1 MAGGEPVPTSEARI
15 DPTPS
20 GSRGSPEPPGAP
32 EQPEAAGPPP
42 RAGLAHKLMPHTF
55 QGRLTL
61 AFVAILALTLV
72 LVTTLVLNRLG
83 DYFDQQQRQDLAAR
97 ATGVAQFVALVAE
110 RASDPRPVISP
121 AGVVDPAAVVELT
134 RSSQERFLADNLAQ
148 ADVRIRLGVRAD
160 GTFVPASGGE
170 FQADLETAPEVRQ
183 TRELITSEALYYR
196 VPSAVRVYYV
206 EVTLSNPYTYR
217 ATAIATTTG
226 LLAIIGVGAMVVSVV
241 AAAALARRFT
251 TPLRRL
257 TEASRGL
264 AEGDLAR
271 RVPPDSPTAGSLELN
286 ELALQFNA
294 MADRVQESVD
304 IIRRDRDRSR
314 DFLADVSHEL
324 RTPIAAIRTFN
335 ELLQEHAGEDPD
347 ARAEFL
353 EASAAQIER
362 LDWLAQNLLEL
373 SKLDSGL
380 VLLDLRPEDLR
391 ATVEQAVEQA
401 DAAARRRG
409 LDLGVAMPDRPL
421 RIRHDPV
428 RVGQVVANLVGNAIK
443 FTPRGGR
450 IEVDVQATTGGARIE
465 VTDSGVGIA
474 PDELPRIFERFYRGT
489 RANEAR
495 GSGSGLG
502 LAIVR
507 SIIEMHGGSVSV
519 ESRLGAGSTFTVD
532 LPRNPRG
539 TDGPRADAPP
549 TPGIVSDATMAELTA
564 EEAAHESS
572 KAAFVADSSPSPAPP
587 LNVQAPR

>member
-1 MAGGEPVPTSEARI
+1 VADGEPAALTDATPESGRS
-15 DPTPS
+15 PTPN
-20 GSRGSPEPPGAP
+20 PAEPHPGAEP
-32 EQPEAAGPPP
+32 HAPVG
-42 RAGLAHKLMPHTF
+42 RIAHKLMPHTF

-61 AFVAILALTLV
+61 AFVAILALTLA
-72 LVTTLVLNRLG
+72 LVTMLVLNRLG
-83 DYFDQQQRQDLAAR
+83 NYFDQQQRQDLEAR
-97 ATGVAQFVALVAE
+97 ATGVAQFVALIAE
-110 RASDPRPVISP
+110 RASDPRPVISL
-121 AGVVDPAAVVELT
+121 AGVVDQAIVIDLT
-134 RSSQERFLADNLAQ
+134 QTSQERFLADRLAR
-148 ADVRIRLGVRAD
+148 ADVVIRLGIRVNDA
-160 GTFVPASGGE
+160 FVPASGGE
-170 FQADLETAPEVRQ
+170 FRADLEEKPQAGQVQERIKT
-183 TRELITSEALYYR
+183 EALYYH
-196 VPSAVRVYYV
+196 VPSALREYFV

-226 LLAIIGVGAMVVSVV
+226 LLAIIGLVALAVSVV

-257 TEASRGL
+257 TEASRAL

-271 RVPPDSPTAGSLELN
+271 RVPTDAASAGSLELT
-286 ELALQFNA
+286 ELALQFNT

-353 EASAAQIER
+353 EASAVQIER

-380 VLLDLRPEDLR
+380 VLLDLRPDDLR

-401 DAAARRRG
+401 GTAARRRG
-409 LDLGVAMPDRPL
+409 VHLAIQLPDRPL

-428 RVGQVVANLVGNAIK
+428 RVGQVVANLVGNGIK
-443 FTPRGGR
+443 FTPRGGWIR
-450 IEVDVQATTGGARIE
+450 VDVAATPDGARID
-465 VTDSGVGIA
+465 VADTGVGIA

-489 RANEAR
+489 RASEAR
-495 GSGSGLG
+495 ASGSGLG

-507 SIIEMHGGSVSV
+507 SIVEMHGGSVAV
-519 ESRLGAGSTFTVD
+519 ESRLGSGSTFSVS
-532 LPRNPRG
+532 LPLDPRTG
-539 TDGPRADAPP
+539 DGARAVGPPKAGSHVEPREDAPAADA
-549 TPGIVSDATMAELTA
+549 
-564 EEAAHESS
+564 
-572 KAAFVADSSPSPAPP
+572 AFMADSSSSPAPT
-587 LNVQAPR
+587 LNVDAPG

>member
-1 MAGGEPVPTSEARI
+1 MADGEPAALT
-15 DPTPS
+15 DPATTPDATVAS
-20 GSRGSPEPPGAP
+20 TTP
-32 EQPEAAGPPP
+32 
-42 RAGLAHKLMPHTF
+42 GLAHKLMPHTF
-55 QGRLTL
+55 QGRLTI
-61 AFVAILALTLV
+61 AFVAILALTLT
-72 LVTTLVLNRLG
+72 LVTALVLNRLG
-83 DYFDQQQRQDLAAR
+83 DYFDQQQRQDLEAR

-121 AGVVDPAAVVELT
+121 AGVVDQAIVVELT
-134 RSSQERFLADNLAQ
+134 QTSQERFLADRLAR
-148 ADVRIRLGVRAD
+148 ADVVIRLGFRIDSA
-160 GTFVPASGGE
+160 FVAASGGE
-170 FQADLETAPEVRQ
+170 FRADLEEAPEVGQ
-183 TRELITSEALYYR
+183 IREGITSEALYYR
-196 VPSAVRVYYV
+196 APSAFGDYFV

-226 LLAIIGVGAMVVSVV
+226 LLAIIGLVALAVSIV

-271 RVPPDSPTAGSLELN
+271 RVPTDAPTAGSLELT

-401 DAAARRRG
+401 GTAARRRG
-409 LDLGVAMPDRPL
+409 VDLAIALPDRPL

-450 IEVDVQATTGGARIE
+450 IRVDVSATSDGARIE
-465 VTDSGVGIA
+465 VVDTGVGIA

-489 RANEAR
+489 RASEAR

-507 SIIEMHGGSVSV
+507 SIVEMHGGSVSV
-519 ESRLGAGSTFTVD
+519 ESHLGSGSTFTVT
-532 LPRNPRG
+532 LPSSPR
-539 TDGPRADAPP
+539 TADAARPS
-549 TPGIVSDATMAELTA
+549 GARRIDAGSTVTRRTGAGSAEAGPLPVDDEPDA
-564 EEAAHESS
+564 DPV
-572 KAAFVADSSPSPAPP
+572 FMADSSSSPAPT
-587 LNVQAPR
+587 LNVDAPR